1 MSYNV
6 KTFWRD
12 LRFDDDPSVDS
23 ILSEIMKNPNAR
35 DYTYVILGETGPNG
49 KTALCTHLVAHG
61 YRAVE
66 ISEHINSEVTYIRNE
81 NHVWVDQLHKTVT
94 IMLNR
99 RVVW

>member
-1 MSYNV
+1 MNYNV
-6 KTFWRD
+6 GAFWRD

-23 ILSEIMKNPNAR
+23 ILSEIMKKNQGKE
-35 DYTYVILGETGPNG
+35 YTYVICGETGPNG

-66 ISEHINSEVTYIRNE
+66 ISESINQQVSYKDNQ
-81 NHVWVDQLHKTVT
+81 NHVWVDQVHKTVT